1 MNVVEL
7 AAVAIPFVVSPG
19 ASFVLTLEAAVAGD
33 RRAPL
38 GVWIG
43 TALGISIIALI
54 AGLSGL
60 GDIIMRDHVM
70 RVVLRLVGGSILI
83 FFGAAS
89 LFKVRK
95 PPSDTGLQTPEP
107 GRHRQR
113 RVHEGLT
120 IRAFLIVITN
130 VKALSLYLLIVPT
143 ITHGGITGLPLY
155 VAFAATHIVLLFVW
169 LALIS
174 CLVFAVPVIARTPV
188 IQVGLRAFAGLAL
201 IILGA
206 KSMLDVL
213 P

>member
-1 MNVVEL
+1 MNVWEL
-7 AAVAIPFVVSPG
+7 VAVAIPFVVSPG

-38 GVWIG
+38 RVCIG
-43 TALGISIIALI
+43 TALGIGIIALI
-54 AGLSGL
+54 AGGSGL
-60 GDIIMRDHVM
+60 GEVIVRDHVM
-70 RVVLRLVGGSILI
+70 RIGLGLVGGSILI

-89 LFKVRK
+89 LFKARK

-113 RVHEGLT
+113 RVHERLT

-143 ITHGGITGLPLY
+143 IADGGITGLPLY

-174 CLVFAVPVIARTPV
+174 YLVFAVPVIARTPSV
-188 IQVGLRAFAGLAL
+188 QVGLRGFAGLAL
-201 IILGA
+201 VVLGA
-206 KSMLDVL
+206 KNLLDVL
-213 P
+213 L